1 MSEDFQRILRIELM
15 SEFDFRLAMI
25 CGSDIPIPSCQLIA
39 HQPRLEE
46 IALIGEKNFFSGVQ
60 TLCLHKTMFIE
71 DKNLLLTTTNFQIF
85 MMIMSEK
92 QAQEK
97 KDAVIQVFTLLFP
110 DYKILFTPKSLIFQY
125 KDSDEQILVDVDNFE
140 SFQEALRNIFCMQ
153 DGPMDQQAFN
163 PVNNKAKQIA
173 DKIMAGR
180 KRVSELKGN
189 SNTSVFT
196 QYISM
201 LTIGLHISLLELK
214 QLTMF
219 QLYDLVERFMLWIN
233 WDIDLRSRLAGAK
246 PEEHPENWMKNIH

>member
-1 MSEDFQRILRIELM
+1 MDT
-15 SEFDFRLAMI
+15 RLAMI
-25 CGSDIPIPSCQLIA
+25 CGTDIPVENCQLVL

-46 IALIGEKNFFSGVQ
+46 IALIGERVFFSGVQ

-71 DKNLLLTTTNFQIF
+71 DKILLATTTNFQIF

-92 QAQEK
+92 EAKDK
-97 KDAVIQVFTLLFP
+97 KDAVKAVLTLLLP
-110 DYKILFTPKSLIFQY
+110 DYQALFTPNSLVFK
-125 KDSDEQILVDVDNFE
+125 KDETTILIDESNFE
-140 SFQEALRNIFCMQ
+140 DLQEELRKIFCMN
-153 DGPMDQQAFN
+153 DGPMDQQTFN
-163 PVNNKAKQIA
+163 PINDKAKAIA

-180 KRVSELKGN
+180 KRVAEQKGDTN
-189 SNTSVFT
+189 VSVFT

-201 LTIGLHISLLELK
+201 LTIGLHISMLELK

-246 PEEHPENWMKNIH
+246 PDEHPENWMKNIH

>member
-1 MSEDFQRILRIELM
+1 MF
-15 SEFDFRLAMI
+15 EFDARLAMI
-25 CGSDIPIPSCQLIA
+25 CGADIPIPSCQLTV
-39 HQPRLEE
+39 HQPKLEE
-46 IALIGEKNFFSGVQ
+46 IALIGEKDFFSGAQ

-71 DKNLLLTTTNFQIF
+71 DKNLLSTTTNFQIF

-97 KDAVIQVFTLLFP
+97 KQAVIQVFTLLFP
-110 DYKILFTPKSLIFQY
+110 DYKILFSPKSLIFQH
-125 KDSDEQILVDVDNFE
+125 KNAEDQILIDEDNFE
-140 SFQEALRNIFCMQ
+140 EFQKVLRDIFCMQ
-153 DGPMDQQAFN
+153 DGPMDQQTFN
-163 PVNNKAKQIA
+163 PINDKAKQIA

-180 KRVSELKGN
+180 KKVSEIKGN

-246 PEEHPENWMKNIH
+246 PDEHPENWMKNIH

>member
-1 MSEDFQRILRIELM
+1 MSN
-15 SEFDFRLAMI
+15 FDARLAMM
-25 CGSDIPIPSCQLIA
+25 CGSDIPIPSCQLIV

-46 IALIGEKNFFSGVQ
+46 IALIGEKNFFSGAQ

-92 QAQEK
+92 QAKEK
-97 KDAVIQVFTLLFP
+97 KEAVKQVLVLLFP
-110 DYKILFTPKSLIFQY
+110 DYKILFTPKSLIFQH
-125 KDSDEQILVDVDNFE
+125 KDAEDQILIDEENFE
-140 SFQEALRNIFCMQ
+140 DFQNVLRDIFCMQ
-153 DGPMDQQAFN
+153 EGPMDQQNFN
-163 PVNNKAKQIA
+163 PVNDKAKQIA

-180 KRVSELKGN
+180 KKVAEMKGN

-201 LTIGLHISLLELK
+201 LSIGLHISVMEFK
-214 QLTMF
+214 QYTMF
-219 QLYDLVERFMLWIN
+219 QLYDTVERFMLWIN

-246 PEEHPENWMKNIH
+246 PEDHPDNWMKNIH

>member
-1 MSEDFQRILRIELM
+1 M
-15 SEFDFRLAMI
+15 SEFDARLAMI
-25 CGSDIPIPSCQLIA
+25 CGSDIPIPSCQLIV

-46 IALIGEKNFFSGVQ
+46 IALIGENNFFSGAQ

-97 KDAVIQVFTLLFP
+97 KEAVKQVLTLLFP
-110 DYKILFTPKSLIFQY
+110 TYKVIFTPKSLIFSQIDT
-125 KDSDEQILVDVDNFE
+125 DSQILIDTDNFE
-140 SFQEALRNIFCMQ
+140 DFQNVLRDIFCMQ
-153 DGPMDQQAFN
+153 EGPMDQQTFN
-163 PVNNKAKQIA
+163 PANDKAKRIA

-180 KRVSELKGN
+180 KKVSELKGN

-246 PEEHPENWMKNIH
+246 PEEHPDNWMKNIH

>member
-1 MSEDFQRILRIELM
+1 MDT
-15 SEFDFRLAMI
+15 RLAMI
-25 CGSDIPIPSCQLIA
+25 CGTDIPVETCQLVL

-46 IALIGEKNFFSGVQ
+46 IALIGERVFFSGVQ

-71 DKNLLLTTTNFQIF
+71 DKILLATTTNFQIF

-92 QAQEK
+92 EAKDK
-97 KDAVIQVFTLLFP
+97 KDAVKTVLTLLLP
-110 DYKILFTPKSLIFQY
+110 DYQVIFTPNSLVFK
-125 KDSDEQILVDVDNFE
+125 KDETTILIDESNFE
-140 SFQEALRNIFCMQ
+140 DLQCELRKIFCMN

-163 PVNNKAKQIA
+163 PVNDHAKRIA

-180 KRVSELKGN
+180 KRLAEEKGN
-189 SNTSVFT
+189 SNVSVFT

-201 LTIGLHISLLELK
+201 LTIGLHISMLELK

-246 PEEHPENWMKNIH
+246 PDEHPENWMKNIH

>member
-1 MSEDFQRILRIELM
+1 MEQ
-15 SEFDFRLAMI
+15 FDARLAMI
-25 CGSDIPIPSCQLIA
+25 CGSDIPIPACQLII

-46 IALIGEKNFFSGVQ
+46 IALIGEGNFFSGAQ
-60 TLCLHKTMFIE
+60 TLCLHKSMFIE

-92 QAQEK
+92 QARDK
-97 KDAVIQVFTLLFP
+97 KEAVKQVFTLLFP
-110 DYKILFTPKSLIFQY
+110 DYKILITPKSLVFQH
-125 KDSDEQILVDVDNFE
+125 KDAEEQILIDESNFE
-140 SFQEALRNIFCMQ
+140 QFQNALREIFCMN

-163 PVNNKAKQIA
+163 PANDKAKQIA

-180 KRVSELKGN
+180 KKVAEIKGAAN
-189 SNTSVFT
+189 VSVFT

-219 QLYDLVERFMLWIN
+219 QLYDLVERFMLYIN

-246 PEEHPENWMKNIH
+246 PDEHPENWMKNIH